1 MVLPSTR
8 WSSIEKI
15 ILRIELWHL
24 HLEHP
29 AVSSVRKGIE
39 PGALL
44 AGGLFMALNF
54 FLLSFG
60 VAWILTPLAGK
71 GRVKTGVAL
80 LALKIVLFLGLLTL
94 VFFKLDI
101 DAISFALGFSSL
113 LLAIVFETL
122 RSKFQL
128 VT

>member
-1 MVLPSTR
+1 MELASKKT
-8 WSSIEKI
+8 

-24 HLEHP
+24 LILSILLGLLGP
-29 AVSSVRKGIE
+29 KKLID
-39 PGALL
+39 PGTLL

-60 VAWILTPLAGK
+60 VAWILTPLSSK
-71 GRVKTGVAL
+71 GRVKMGVAL
-80 LALKIVLFLGLLTL
+80 LALKIVLFLGLLAL
-94 VFFKLDI
+94 VFFKLNL

-113 LLAIVFETL
+113 LLAIVIETL

-128 VT
+128 GT